1 MMVRWYQCCV
11 FPPLSLPSFCI
22 NVAPAGGFESPRVF
36 SAEIHSFVVSLASL
50 GVCLLSDAMKKKEAE
65 RRFQH
70 RRKCKQNR
78 IREKWDW
85 ASEYMKKK
93 SVSFDYISFFFTWV
107 ERSEIPRG
115 VNKYVSIC
123 LKFSTRCSQRERRKT
138 VSAKNER
145 ESEAKYKKK
154 KKEVVIMSAPPNNCA
169 GWIKATTGEETRLAT
184 YAVGFIQ
191 RIFSL
196 WRKRNQLH
204 TLWVPLCENG
214 TSSLAYRHTHTYK
227 QYRVYAHER
236 DGNYEGSFTCKLH
249 FNGQTC
255 ISKAVQ
261 RRPFIG
267 GITSQLNELTL
278 QVH

>member
-154 KKEVVIMSAPPNNCA
+154 RSSDNVGSTQQLRGLNKSDYRRRNTPCYVCSGFYSKDFFSLKKEKPITHLVSPFVREWNVVA
-169 GWIKATTGEETRLAT
+169 
-184 YAVGFIQ
+184 
-191 RIFSL
+191 
-196 WRKRNQLH
+196 
-204 TLWVPLCENG
+204 
-214 TSSLAYRHTHTYK
+214 
-227 QYRVYAHER
+227 
-236 DGNYEGSFTCKLH
+236 
-249 FNGQTC
+249 C
-255 ISKAVQ
+255 I
-261 RRPFIG
+261 
-267 GITSQLNELTL
+267 
-278 QVH
+278 